1 MYKFLRKI
9 FLPERGVWSMDN
21 KPSGKNM
28 ILAASILLLIGG
40 VVTFLSSIVG
50 IAMGGL
56 FASEKDTAGASTLA
70 VLFLVYFITVFLMS
84 IFEIVASIYG
94 IANRNK
100 PQKAKTCLVMG
111 IILVLIAILNI
122 LLSFYL
128 GNFGFSLILSL
139 ILPLLYMGGALMNRP
154 AHNE

>member
-1 MYKFLRKI
+1 
-9 FLPERGVWSMDN
+9 MDN

-84 IFEIVASIYG
+84 IFEIV
-94 IANRNK
+94 NRNK

>member
-1 MYKFLRKI
+1 
-9 FLPERGVWSMDN
+9 MDN
-21 KPSGKNM
+21 KPSGRNM

-40 VVTFLSSIVG
+40 IFTFLSSIIG

-56 FASEKDTAGASTLA
+56 FASEKDTAGAGALA
-70 VLFLVYFITVFLMS
+70 ALFLTYSITVLLMS
-84 IFEIVASIYG
+84 VFEIAASIYG
-94 IANRNK
+94 IANRKK
-100 PQKAKTCLVMG
+100 PQKAKTSLVMG

-122 LLSFYL
+122 LLSIYL

-154 AHNE
+154 AHDK

>member
-1 MYKFLRKI
+1 MYKFLRQI

-40 VVTFLSSIVG
+40 VVTFLSSIV
-50 IAMGGL
+50 
-56 FASEKDTAGASTLA
+56 
-70 VLFLVYFITVFLMS
+70 LVYFITVFLMS

>member
-1 MYKFLRKI
+1 MYKFLRQI

-28 ILAASILLLIGG
+28 ILAASILLLIGR

-70 VLFLVYFITVFLMS
+70 VLFLVYFITVFLM
-84 IFEIVASIYG
+84 SIYG